1 MAISR
6 AQLLVELLPALN
18 ELFGLEYEKGWAVHH
33 KNGQIT
39 KVEPWDG
46 LRHMKL
52 KGKKRISRPN
62 VLHIDEACDEM
73 EAYAQA
79 MRKLEQ
85 TKCK

>member
-6 AQLLVELLPALN
+6 AQLLAELLPALN

-33 KNGQIT
+33 KNGKIT

-46 LRHMKL
+46 LKHMKL

-62 VLHIDEACDEM
+62 IIHINEAIDELD
-73 EAYAQA
+73 AYMKAKKA
-79 MRKLEQ
+79 LEQ
-85 TKCK
+85 TT